1 MEEWAQDK
9 YFLFL
14 FVILDTVLQN
24 STPEEI
30 ASIWQ
35 IKRIGITA
43 MKFETARI
51 LCFGDIFV
59 AVTFYVA

>member
-30 ASIWQ
+30 DSIWQ